1 MARRT
6 ICIQSPSKLSIRH
19 NSLCIQQG
27 SDKVA
32 EIPLEE
38 IWVLIL
44 DTPQISITSAALS
57 RLIHAGVGTMTCG
70 TDHLPNGLLLPLG
83 AHSRHAA
90 IVEQQLAMSL
100 PLKKR
105 LWQQLVVRKIENQ
118 AKVLELL
125 GCKNL
130 LLKQYAHAVQS
141 GDRTNRESVAASTY
155 FKNLIE
161 CGNRREGPYS
171 APLDYGYAVLR
182 AGIGREA
189 VAHGWLVSRGIHH
202 ESSLNAFNLVDDLI
216 ETFRPV
222 IDLLICEKQLAGNLS
237 SKTKAQLASIF
248 EVLVVVD
255 GKKVSVQHAIEH
267 ELNSLKAAV
276 INNDASLLRLPA
288 VIPISFA
295 HHE

>member
-6 ICIQSPSKLSIRH
+6 ICIQSPSKLSVQH
-19 NSLCIQQG
+19 GSLCIRQAG
-27 SDKVA
+27 DKTA
-32 EIPLEE
+32 EIPLED

-44 DTPQISITSAALS
+44 ETPQVSITSAALS
-57 RLIHAGVGTMTCG
+57 RLSNAGIGTMTCG
-70 TDHLPNGLLLPLG
+70 ADHLPNGLLLPLG

-105 LWQQLVVRKIENQ
+105 LWQQIVIRKIKNQ
-118 AKVLELL
+118 AKVLELQRIE
-125 GCKNL
+125 NSL
-130 LLKQYAHAVQS
+130 LEQYAHAVQS
-141 GDRTNRESVAASTY
+141 GDKTNRESVAASLY
-155 FKNLIE
+155 FRSLIE

-216 ETFRPV
+216 EPFRPV
-222 IDLLICEKQLAGNLS
+222 IDLLICEKQLIGDLTPAV
-237 SKTKAQLASIF
+237 KAQLASIF
-248 EVLVVVD
+248 ETLVKVD
-255 GKKVSVQHAIEH
+255 NKKVSVQHAIEL
-267 ELNSLKAAV
+267 ELNSLKVAV
-276 INNDASLLRLPA
+276 VNGDASLLKLPE
-288 VIPISFA
+288 VIPLSIAS
-295 HHE
+295 HE